1 MCMTEEQYPIKQE
14 NDCELLAV
22 EHYWYDLIMLQE
34 LFSNVSLCTVEF
46 DLIFSILIICIFNQ
60 AVVWKKCVIAL
71 K

>member
-1 MCMTEEQYPIKQE
+1 MTEEQYPIKQE

>member
-1 MCMTEEQYPIKQE
+1 MTEEQYPIKQE

-60 AVVWKKCVIAL
+60 AVV
-71 K
+71 

>member
-1 MCMTEEQYPIKQE
+1 MTEKQYPIKQE

-60 AVVWKKCVIAL
+60 AVV
-71 K
+71 

>member
-1 MCMTEEQYPIKQE
+1 MTEEQYPIKQE

-60 AVVWKKCVIAL
+60 AVVWNKCVIAL